1 MHLSISEIIAV
12 CAIGSPVLVT
22 FINCW
27 FENRRNLV
35 DHRIAAINE
44 LIKQKQDA
52 LSQFSYMYSVFLME
66 PTVGKSKVREDLFK
80 ATVRCLCY
88 VDNEYRQLVDQI
100 EIALRQ
106 GTVVEVEGKFYKVRN
121 LLIHSIDK
129 DYQQIQRLVVRKPIA
144 TRIKSKLHME

>member
-1 MHLSISEIIAV
+1 
-12 CAIGSPVLVT
+12 
-22 FINCW
+22 
-27 FENRRNLV
+27 
-35 DHRIAAINE
+35 
-44 LIKQKQDA
+44 
-52 LSQFSYMYSVFLME
+52 ME

-88 VDNEYRQLVDQI
+88 VDNEHRQLVDQI